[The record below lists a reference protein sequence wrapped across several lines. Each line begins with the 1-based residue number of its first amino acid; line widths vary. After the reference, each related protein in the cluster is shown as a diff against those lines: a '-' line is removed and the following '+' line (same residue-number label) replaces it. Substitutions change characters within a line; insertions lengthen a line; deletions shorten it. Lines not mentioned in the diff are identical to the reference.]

1 MRPAAGELLRLGP
14 LPAPRNGRCAR
25 ADDRGIAVVR
35 NEIQDFASTRTIF
48 SNKFKLIILDECDA
62 MTKDA
67 QFALRRGGL
76 CGAGQCCM
84 VQALRRGRG
93 EGLRAESL

>member
-1 MRPAAGELLRLGP
+1 M
-14 LPAPRNGRCAR
+14 
-25 ADDRGIAVVR
+25 R

-67 QFALRRGGL
+67 QFALRRGGPGGGL
-76 CGAGQCCM
+76 AGGVELGSCLH
-84 VQALRRGRG
+84 AATRRVYA
-93 EGLRAESL
+93 EGQQQGTRLPLWQSLLVS

>member
-1 MRPAAGELLRLGP
+1 MPLLTRGCHLAIRISLTLP
-14 LPAPRNGRCAR
+14 CPAPP

-76 CGAGQCCM
+76 EGWAGWRVCA
-84 VQALRRGRG
+84 VGV
-93 EGLRAESL
+93 GLIVAS